1 MTNARKHSRISTV
14 LLVVSFLSL
23 LAAAQ
28 EKKEFSCT
36 VGSGAVISITNNY
49 GPITVKPSGSS
60 QVLVET
66 IFHSDV
72 VNLVNEQHG
81 DRIELRSISSR
92 QGTNLVEYTVLV
104 PAAAFVT
111 LRSSDGTLRAQ
122 GLRGDVVLEAASGSV
137 EVTDISDAH
146 LHVKTLSGP
155 ITLADIRGSHL
166 DIHSVR
172 GNVNLHNVTG
182 PSVEVN
188 SGGGRI
194 TYDGDPGRVGE
205 YLLTSHSGDLE
216 VSIPASAWVEIKTRS
231 IKGQSDP
238 EFPNVSSVP
247 TMGQIN
253 LMGKPGKIGSRF
265 DCARSAARF
274 ASNGPDGCRFQRMPA
289 PRLPRC
295 LTLRRIYQL
304 PGLVL

>member
-1 MTNARKHSRISTV
+1 MTNARKHSRITV
-14 LLVVSFLSL
+14 LLVVSSLLSL

-36 VGSGAVISITNNY
+36 VGPLAVISVTNNY

-60 QVLVET
+60 HVLVET
-66 IFHSDV
+66 IFHSDA
-72 VNLVNEQHG
+72 VNVVNEQHG
-81 DRIELRSISSR
+81 DRIELRSTSR
-92 QGTNLVEYTVLV
+92 RPGTNLVEYTVLV

-122 GLRGDVVLEAASGSV
+122 GLRGDVVLQAASGSV

-146 LHVKTLSGP
+146 LHVKTLNGP
-155 ITLADIRGSHL
+155 ITLTDIRNSHL

-188 SGGGRI
+188 SGAGRI

-205 YLLTSHSGDLE
+205 YLLTSHTGDLE
-216 VSIPASAWVEIKTRS
+216 VSIPASASVEIKAHS
-231 IKGQSDP
+231 IKRQSDP
-238 EFPNVSSVP
+238 EFPSASSVP
-247 TMGQIN
+247 ALGQTS
-253 LMGKPGKIGSRF
+253 LLGGPGKIPGSHF
-265 DCARSAARF
+265 DVRSF
-274 ASNGPDGCRFQRMPA
+274 SGKI
-289 PRLPRC
+289 
-295 LTLRRIYQL
+295 RIKR
-304 PGLVL
+304 P

>member
-14 LLVVSFLSL
+14 LLAVFSLLSL

-28 EKKEFSCT
+28 EKKEFSYT
-36 VGSGAVISITNNY
+36 VGPGAVISITNNY

-60 QVLVET
+60 QVVVET
-66 IFHSDV
+66 VSHSDAV
-72 VNLVNEQHG
+72 SLVNEQHG

-155 ITLADIRGSHL
+155 ITLTDIRNSHL

-188 SGGGRI
+188 SGAGRI

-205 YLLTSHSGDLE
+205 YLLTSHTGDLE
-216 VSIPASAWVEIKTRS
+216 VSIPANAWVEIKARS
-231 IKGQSDP
+231 IKSQSDP
-238 EFPNVSSVP
+238 EFPSVSNVPATRPDQSAGKA
-247 TMGQIN
+247 GQD
-253 LMGKPGKIGSRF
+253 LGSRF
-265 DCARSAARF
+265 ELRSF
-274 ASNGPDGCRFQRMPA
+274 SGKI
-289 PRLPRC
+289 RLKRP
-295 LTLRRIYQL
+295 
-304 PGLVL
+304 

>member
-1 MTNARKHSRISTV
+1 MSNADQHSRISTV
-14 LLVVSFLSL
+14 LLLVVFSLISL

-28 EKKEFSCT
+28 EKREISCT
-36 VGSGAVISITNNY
+36 VGPGAVISITNNY
-49 GPITVKPSGSS
+49 GPISVKPSGSS

-66 IFHSDV
+66 IFHSDG

-92 QGTNLVEYTVLV
+92 QGANLVEYTVLV

-122 GLRGDVVLEAASGSV
+122 GLRGDVVLETASGSA

-146 LHVKTLSGP
+146 LHVKTLNGP
-155 ITLADIRGSHL
+155 ISLTDIRNSYL

-172 GNVNLHNVTG
+172 SVNLHNVTG

-188 SGGGRI
+188 SGNGRI

-205 YLLTSHSGDLE
+205 YLLTSHTGDLE
-216 VSIPASAWVEIKTRS
+216 VSIPANAWVEIKARS
-231 IKGQSDP
+231 VRGQSDP
-238 EFPNVSSVP
+238 EFPNVSNVP

-253 LMGKPGKIGSRF
+253 LIGKPGKIGSRF
-265 DCARSAARF
+265 ELRSF
-274 ASNGPDGCRFQRMPA
+274 SGKI
-289 PRLPRC
+289 RLKRP
-295 LTLRRIYQL
+295 
-304 PGLVL
+304 

>member
-14 LLVVSFLSL
+14 LLAVFSLLSL

-36 VGSGAVISITNNY
+36 VGPGAVISITNNY
-49 GPITVKPSGSS
+49 GPITIKPSGNS

-66 IFHSDV
+66 IFHSDA

-81 DRIELRSISSR
+81 DRIELRSISSH

-137 EVTDISDAH
+137 EVTDIADAH
-146 LHVKTLSGP
+146 LHVKTLSGS
-155 ITLADIRGSHL
+155 IALTDISNSHL

-172 GNVNLHNVTG
+172 GNVNLQNVTG
-182 PSVEVN
+182 PSVAVN
-188 SGGGRI
+188 SGAGRI
-194 TYDGDPGRVGE
+194 RYDGDPGRVGE
-205 YLLTSHSGDLE
+205 YLLTSHTGDLE
-216 VSIPASAWVEIKTRS
+216 VSIPASVWVEIKARS
-231 IKGQSDP
+231 IKSQLDP
-238 EFPNVSSVP
+238 EFPSASSVSAI
-247 TMGQIN
+247 GQTS
-253 LMGKPGKIGSRF
+253 LLGKPGKILG
-265 DCARSAARF
+265 ARF
-274 ASNGPDGCRFQRMPA
+274 ELRSFSGKI
-289 PRLPRC
+289 RLNRP
-295 LTLRRIYQL
+295 
-304 PGLVL
+304 

>member
-1 MTNARKHSRISTV
+1 MTNARTHSRISTV
-14 LLVVSFLSL
+14 LPVVFSLLSL

-36 VGSGAVISITNNY
+36 VGPLALISITNNY

-66 IFHSDV
+66 IFHSDA
-72 VNLVNEQHG
+72 VNVVNEQHG
-81 DRIELRSISSR
+81 DRIELRSTSSR
-92 QGTNLVEYTVLV
+92 PGTNLVEYTVLV

-122 GLRGDVVLEAASGSV
+122 GLRGDVVLQAASGSV

-146 LHVKTLSGP
+146 LHVKTLDGP
-155 ITLADIRGSHL
+155 ITLTDIRNSHL

-188 SGGGRI
+188 SGAGRI
-194 TYDGDPGRVGE
+194 TYEGDPGRVGE
-205 YLLTSHSGDLE
+205 YMLTSHTGDLE
-216 VSIPASAWVEIKTRS
+216 VSIPASAWVEIKARS
-231 IKGQSDP
+231 IKSPPDP
-238 EFPNVSSVP
+238 EVP
-247 TMGQIN
+247 SIGNTPVLGQTS
-253 LMGKPGKIGSRF
+253 LLGKPGKTLGSRF
-265 DCARSAARF
+265 ELRSF
-274 ASNGPDGCRFQRMPA
+274 SGKI
-289 PRLPRC
+289 RLKRP
-295 LTLRRIYQL
+295 
-304 PGLVL
+304 

>member
-1 MTNARKHSRISTV
+1 MTNARKHSRISIA
-14 LLVVSFLSL
+14 LLVVFSLLSL

-36 VGSGAVISITNNY
+36 VGPGAVISITNNY

-72 VNLVNEQHG
+72 VTLVNEQHG

-92 QGTNLVEYTVLV
+92 PGTNLVEYTVLV

-146 LHVKTLSGP
+146 LHVKTLGGP
-155 ITLADIRGSHL
+155 ITLTDIQNSHL

-188 SGGGRI
+188 SGAGRI
-194 TYDGDPGRVGE
+194 TYDGDPGRIGE
-205 YLLTSHSGDLE
+205 YMLTSHTGDLE
-216 VSIPASAWVEIKTRS
+216 VSIPASAWVQIEARS
-231 IKGQSDP
+231 IKSQSDP
-238 EFPNVSSVP
+238 ESPNVSNVF
-247 TMGQIN
+247 TTGETN

-265 DCARSAARF
+265 ELRSFSGRI
-274 ASNGPDGCRFQRMPA
+274 
-289 PRLPRC
+289 RLKRP
-295 LTLRRIYQL
+295 
-304 PGLVL
+304 

>member
-14 LLVVSFLSL
+14 LLAVSLLSL
-23 LAAAQ
+23 RAAAQ
-28 EKKEFSCT
+28 ERKEFSCT
-36 VGSGAVISITNNY
+36 VGPGAVISITNNY
-49 GPITVKPSGSS
+49 GPIAVKPSGSS
-60 QVLVET
+60 QVLVQT
-66 IFHSDV
+66 LFHSDA
-72 VNLVNEQHG
+72 VNLVNDQHG

-111 LRSSDGTLRAQ
+111 LRSSEGTLRAQ

-137 EVTDISDAH
+137 EVTDVSDAH
-146 LHVKTLSGP
+146 LHVKTLSGS
-155 ITLADIRGSHL
+155 IILADIRNSHL

-205 YLLTSHSGDLE
+205 YRLTSHTGDLE
-216 VSIPASAWVEIKTRS
+216 VSIPASAWVEIEAHSIRS
-231 IKGQSDP
+231 QPDP
-238 EFPNVSSVP
+238 EFPTASSVLA
-247 TMGQIN
+247 TGETS
-253 LMGKPGKIGSRF
+253 LFGKPGKILGSRF
-265 DCARSAARF
+265 ELRSF
-274 ASNGPDGCRFQRMPA
+274 SGKI
-289 PRLPRC
+289 RLKRP
-295 LTLRRIYQL
+295 
-304 PGLVL
+304 

>member
-1 MTNARKHSRISTV
+1 MTTARKHSRISTV
-14 LLVVSFLSL
+14 LLAVFSLLSL

-36 VGSGAVISITNNY
+36 VGPGAVISITNNY
-49 GPITVKPSGSS
+49 GPVTVKPSGSS
-60 QVLVET
+60 QVSVET
-66 IFHSDV
+66 IFHSDA

-81 DRIELRSISSR
+81 DRIELRSISSH

-155 ITLADIRGSHL
+155 VTLTDIRNSHL
-166 DIHSVR
+166 DIHTIR

-188 SGGGRI
+188 SGAGRI

-205 YLLTSHSGDLE
+205 YLLTSHTGDVE
-216 VSIPASAWVEIKTRS
+216 VSIPASAWVEIKAHSLKR
-231 IKGQSDP
+231 QSDP
-238 EFPNVSSVP
+238 EFPTASSVP
-247 TMGQIN
+247 ALGQTS
-253 LMGKPGKIGSRF
+253 LLGGPGKIHGSRF
-265 DCARSAARF
+265 DVRSF
-274 ASNGPDGCRFQRMPA
+274 SGKI
-289 PRLPRC
+289 
-295 LTLRRIYQL
+295 RIKR
-304 PGLVL
+304 P

>member
-14 LLVVSFLSL
+14 LLVAFSLLSL

-36 VGSGAVISITNNY
+36 VGPLAVISITNNY

-66 IFHSDV
+66 IFHSDA
-72 VNLVNEQHG
+72 VNVVNEQHG
-81 DRIELRSISSR
+81 DRIELRSTSSR
-92 QGTNLVEYTVLV
+92 PGTNLVEYTVLV

-122 GLRGDVVLEAASGSV
+122 GLRGDVVLQAASGSV

-146 LHVKTLSGP
+146 LHVKTLDGP
-155 ITLADIRGSHL
+155 VTLTDIRNSHL

-188 SGGGRI
+188 SGAGRI
-194 TYDGDPGRVGE
+194 TYEGDPGRVGE
-205 YLLTSHSGDLE
+205 YMPTSHTGDLE
-216 VSIPASAWVEIKTRS
+216 VSIPASAWVEIKARS
-231 IKGQSDP
+231 IKSPFDP
-238 EFPNVSSVP
+238 EFPSISNTPVL
-247 TMGQIN
+247 GQTS
-253 LMGKPGKIGSRF
+253 LLGKPGKTLGSRF
-265 DCARSAARF
+265 ELRSFSGKIHIKR
-274 ASNGPDGCRFQRMPA
+274 P
-289 PRLPRC
+289 
-295 LTLRRIYQL
+295 
-304 PGLVL
+304 